1 MYFYTAIF
9 ARSMKQPINIAIL
22 ASGAGSNANA
32 VAFYF
37 KDNLAIDIKLV
48 VCNVKD
54 AGVFDVAK
62 SHKIEAVLLLN
73 HEIESRLLALLRI
86 HQIDFVVL
94 AGFLRKIPVDVT
106 AAYAGK
112 MVNIHPALLPNYG
125 GKGMYGAH
133 VHKAVIAAGE
143 KESGITIH
151 LVNDHYDE
159 GDIIFQSSCS
169 ITPLDTP
176 ETLAAKIHVL
186 EHEHFALAIEQHIF
200 KTF

>member
-1 MYFYTAIF
+1 
-9 ARSMKQPINIAIL
+9 MKQPINIAIL
-22 ASGAGSNANA
+22 ASGAGSNANV
-32 VAFYF
+32 VAHYF
-37 KDNLAIDIKLV
+37 KDNPGINVKLI
-48 VCNVKD
+48 VCNNKD
-54 AGVFDVAK
+54 AGVFQVAR
-62 SHKIEAVLLLN
+62 SHHIESALLPN
-73 HEIESRLLALLRI
+73 QEIESRLLSLLRI

-112 MVNIHPALLPNYG
+112 MVNIHPALLPKYG
-125 GKGMYGAH
+125 GKGMYGAF

-159 GDIIFQSSCS
+159 GDILFQASCP
-169 ITPLDTP
+169 IETNDTP
-176 ETLAAKIHVL
+176 DTLAAKIHVL
-186 EHEHFALAIEQHIF
+186 EHKHFAPIIEQHIL

>member
-1 MYFYTAIF
+1 MYFYTATF
-9 ARSMKQPINIAIL
+9 ARSMKTPINIAIL

-37 KDNLAIDIKLV
+37 KDNPAIRVKLI
-48 VCNVKD
+48 VCNVTD
-54 AGVFDVAK
+54 AGVFEVAG
-62 SHKIEAVLLLN
+62 SHKIESALLLN

-94 AGFLRKIPVDVT
+94 AGFLRKIPADVT

-159 GDIIFQSSCS
+159 GGILFQAKCT
-169 ITPLDTP
+169 IEPNETP
-176 ETLAAKIHVL
+176 ESLAAKIHVL
-186 EHEHFALAIEQHIF
+186 EHQHFAPVIEQHILN
-200 KTF
+200 TF